1 MQGTVVVL
9 NHNFLTMKLNNLRDL
24 FLDQLR
30 DMYSA
35 ETQSLKVLSSMTQK
49 ASDTKLKSRFDT
61 HLKETHGHVE
71 KLEKVFN
78 ILGEKK
84 EGHRCKAMAGIIAEI
99 EDLMGYEAP
108 PAVMDAGLI
117 AGEQRIEHYEITG
130 YGTVIEFADELE
142 EKEAKKLLKEIQRDE
157 WETDEELTD
166 RAESGINEE
175 AEGD

>member
-1 MQGTVVVL
+1 
-9 NHNFLTMKLNNLRDL
+9 MKLNNLRDL

-49 ASDTKLKSRFDT
+49 ASDAKLKSKFET
-61 HLKETHGHVE
+61 HLKESHGHVE
-71 KLEKVFN
+71 KLEKAFN
-78 ILGEKK
+78 ILDEKA
-84 EGHRCKAMAGIIAEI
+84 EGHRCKAMAGIVAEI

-130 YGTVIEFADELE
+130 YGTIIEFADELE
-142 EKEAKKLLKEIQRDE
+142 EMEVKDLLKQILKEE
-157 WETDEELTD
+157 KKTDKELTK
-166 RAESGINEE
+166 RAESNINDE
-175 AEGD
+175 AKED